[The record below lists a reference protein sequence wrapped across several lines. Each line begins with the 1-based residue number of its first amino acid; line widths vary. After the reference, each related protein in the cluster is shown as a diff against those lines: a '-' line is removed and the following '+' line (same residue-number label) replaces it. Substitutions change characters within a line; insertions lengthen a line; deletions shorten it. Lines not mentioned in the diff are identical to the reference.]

1 MSEARKK
8 QKQNPSHEGKGP
20 EITSRGSAA
29 ISPRL
34 FGGSLQGDTL
44 VCSFCLLTST
54 VVVIHGGSLQG
65 DTLVCSFCLLTS
77 TVVVIHGM
85 TGAANHAIRRTV
97 SVAALL
103 KLTFP
108 LFQLLFQSQALYHR
122 ETQ

>member
-8 QKQNPSHEGKGP
+8 QKQNPSNEGKGP
-20 EITSRGSAA
+20 EITSRGSAG

-54 VVVIHGGSLQG
+54 VVVIHG
-65 DTLVCSFCLLTS
+65 
-77 TVVVIHGM
+77 M
-85 TGAANHAIRRTV
+85 TGADNHAIRRTV